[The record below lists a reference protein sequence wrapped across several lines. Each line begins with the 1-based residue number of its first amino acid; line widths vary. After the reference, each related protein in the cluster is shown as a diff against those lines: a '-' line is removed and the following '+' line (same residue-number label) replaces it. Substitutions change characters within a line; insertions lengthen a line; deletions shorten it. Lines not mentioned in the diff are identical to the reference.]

1 MDVRITT
8 YRIEPKRY
16 VTGRVHYLRL
26 MLREYG
32 AAFQEY
38 R

>member
-1 MDVRITT
+1 MDRIAI

-26 MLREYG
+26 MLQEYG
-32 AAFQEY
+32 AAFQ
-38 R
+38 RHR